1 MANVPLGILQKVNAV
16 ERLGVT
22 GEYKKETVL
31 NDVLSLIDDNVN
43 IQQIIEDLI
52 ELLIDISKKK
62 IKLLINKKNICLP
75 I

>member
-1 MANVPLGILQKVNAV
+1 MANVPLGILHKVNAV

-31 NDVLSLIDDNVN
+31 NDVLSLIDDNVD
-43 IQQIIEDLI
+43 IQKIIEDLI
-52 ELLIDISKKK
+52 ELLIDISKKRLK
-62 IKLLINKKNICLP
+62 IIVNKKSCLP

>member
-1 MANVPLGILQKVNAV
+1 MSNVPLGILHKVNAV

-31 NDVLSLIDDNVN
+31 NDVLSLIDDNVD
-43 IQQIIEDLI
+43 IQKIIEDLI

-62 IKLLINKKNICLP
+62 IKLLINKKKICLP